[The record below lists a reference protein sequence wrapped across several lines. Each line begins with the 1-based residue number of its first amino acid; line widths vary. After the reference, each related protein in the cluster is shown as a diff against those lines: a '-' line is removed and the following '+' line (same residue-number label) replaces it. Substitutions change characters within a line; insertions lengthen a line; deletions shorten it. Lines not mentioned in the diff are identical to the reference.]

1 MVPSLG
7 DDKSLEDLYQTKIL
21 EFAREARKLSLLTNH
36 DVRFISK
43 NPLCGDEVTIDLII
57 NNQRKI
63 ANYGH
68 QVRGCSICEASSGL
82 LSKNVIGLNIDNTDQ
97 LKEKLISWLNNKSI
111 DLPFLEIENLSP
123 VKNFKNRYKC
133 VSLSF
138 DALTGA
144 CSKFK
149 QS

>member
-21 EFAREARKLSLLTNH
+21 EFARDARKLNLLSNH
-36 DVRFISK
+36 DVRFVSK

-57 NNQRKI
+57 NKERI
-63 ANYGH
+63 ISSYGH

-82 LSKNVIGLNIDNTDQ
+82 LSKNVIGLNIDNSDQ

-138 DALTGA
+138 DALSGA

>member
-1 MVPSLG
+1 M
-7 DDKSLEDLYQTKIL
+7 
-21 EFAREARKLSLLTNH
+21 
-36 DVRFISK
+36 
-43 NPLCGDEVTIDLII
+43 
-57 NNQRKI
+57 
-63 ANYGH
+63 
-68 QVRGCSICEASSGL
+68 RGCSICEASSGL

-138 DALTGA
+138 DALSGA
-144 CSKFK
+144 SSKFK